1 MVQNPNILI
10 IMLAVWG
17 FVCVHN
23 TKPCSALQ
31 NKRRVQVLQ
40 FSQVYAPIGNI
51 GWSAL
56 LAVIPILYF
65 FWALAFKRMKGH
77 NAALTAVVVAIID
90 AVVIFHFPFGK
101 AISATLYGM
110 ATGIWP
116 IGWIVLAAV
125 FLYKITVKT
134 GHFSVIR
141 ESISGLTDDRRIQA
155 LLIAFSFGAF
165 LEGSAGFGA
174 PIAIAGAMLVG
185 LGFKPIYAAGLC
197 LIANTAPVAFG
208 AIGIPITAM
217 ATLTHSD
224 ANLISQMVGRQLP
237 LIALLLPFWLCIVMA
252 GWKGMKEVWPAALT
266 SGLSFAVTQFLVS
279 NFVGPQL
286 PDILSSIVS
295 LLALVILLRFWKPK
309 TTFQF
314 DHDVPGEMAASLET
328 GSRASKPSRGQVFRA
343 WSPFLV
349 LTLFLVIWTLPAVK
363 KVLGHATVMISWP
376 DLNKLVIQVAPIV
389 HKATPMAAAFKL
401 DFLAATGTSIF
412 LAAFFTMFICGQSFG
427 QWVVTFG
434 ETLKELTS
442 PLIMIATVVGF
453 GQLTNFSGMSAT
465 MALALATTG
474 VLFPFFSPILGW
486 IGVFLTGSDTSSN
499 LLFGSL
505 QQMTA
510 QQLHLSPYL
519 TMGANSSGGVMGKMI
534 SPQSIA
540 VGTSATGLVGQE
552 GNLYRFTIKHSV
564 LFLLVICILT
574 AVEAFVFPGVIPV

>member
-1 MVQNPNILI
+1 MH
-10 IMLAVWG
+10 W
-17 FVCVHN
+17 
-23 TKPCSALQ
+23 
-31 NKRRVQVLQ
+31 
-40 FSQVYAPIGNI
+40 SQIYSPIGNI

-65 FWALAFKRMKGH
+65 FWALAVKRMKGH

-110 ATGIWP
+110 ATGLWP
-116 IGWIVLAAV
+116 IGWIVLTAV
-125 FLYKITVKT
+125 FLYKITEKT
-134 GHFSVIR
+134 GYFSIIR

-165 LEGSAGFGA
+165 LEGAAGFGA
-174 PIAIAGAMLVG
+174 PVAIAGAMLVG

-197 LIANTAPVAFG
+197 LIADTAPVAFG

-217 ATLTHSD
+217 AGVTHSN

-237 LIALLLPFWLCIVMA
+237 LISLLLPFWLCIVIS

-266 SGLSFAVTQFLVS
+266 SGLSFALTQFLVS
-279 NFVGPQL
+279 NYLGPQL
-286 PDILSSIVS
+286 PDVLSAIVS
-295 LLALVILLRFWKPK
+295 LVALVILLRFWKPK

-314 DHDVPGEMAASLET
+314 DHDTAATQMAAGLELGT
-328 GSRASKPSRGQVFRA
+328 SPAVSKPSAGKVFRA

-349 LTLFLVIWTLPAVK
+349 LTLMIIIWTLPAVK
-363 KVLGHATVMISWP
+363 TLLGYATVTIAWP
-376 DLNKLVIQVAPIV
+376 DLNKLVVQVAPIV
-389 HKATPMAAAFKL
+389 TKPTPMAAAFKL
-401 DFLAATGTSIF
+401 DFLAATGTSIL
-412 LAAFFTMFICGQSFG
+412 LAAFITMFICGQSFG
-427 QWVVTFG
+427 QWLATFA
-434 ETLKELTS
+434 ETVKELSS

-474 VLFPFFSPILGW
+474 VLFPFFAPILGW

-510 QQLHLSPYL
+510 QQLHMSPYL

-552 GNLYRFTIKHSV
+552 GNLYRFTIGHSL

-574 AVEAFVFPGVIPV
+574 AVEAFLFPGIIPV